1 MKTFSAP
8 LATPQPASA
17 QNAKRK
23 RQDRLAHGLII
34 AAGALCFLLLAWGHL
49 GLGALLN
56 PPPST
61 SAQQTQ
67 HAGRLTVAL
76 TLDSGQLTPAGPNTV
91 TLTLTD
97 ADGQP
102 ILGAAAMAH
111 PEMVTMAMQAP
122 SVVATPAAPGRYT
135 AHPQFAM
142 AGDWRLVVTI
152 SRPGYAPQ
160 MLSFP
165 VSVRWS

>member
-1 MKTFSAP
+1 MKMLSAP
-8 LATPQPASA
+8 LGAPQPAQDRQSA
-17 QNAKRK
+17 RK

-49 GLGALLN
+49 GLGALLI
-56 PPPST
+56 PPSPT
-61 SAQQTQ
+61 AAQQTQ
-67 HAGRLTVAL
+67 RVGRLTVAL

-91 TLTLTD
+91 TLMLTD
-97 ADGQP
+97 SDGQP
-102 ILGAAAMAH
+102 IIGAAALAH

-122 SVVATPAAPGRYT
+122 SVVATPAAPGRYI

-152 SRPGYAPQ
+152 SRPGYGPQ
-160 MLSFP
+160 TLSFP
-165 VSVRWS
+165 VNVRWH